1 MEAAWELAREQG
13 LTGFSL
19 RELGARVGMKAPSLF
34 VYFDS
39 KNALF
44 DAMFAQGW
52 AVWFDRRARRRWPA
66 RTRPRARVAAFARAF
81 VEFAVEDPVRYQ
93 LLAMRVVPG
102 FVPSEESMAAN
113 VADQRQLMEELAAIG
128 VEDVEAAWDLYTA
141 VIAGLLSQQLAN
153 EPGGKRWLRRL
164 PELMDLLCDHFG
176 LPADPSQAGTSRTP
190 TPGG

>member
-1 MEAAWELAREQG
+1 MAAAWDLSREQG

-34 VYFDS
+34 VYFDG

-52 AVWFDRRARRRWPA
+52 AAWFEFRARRRWPP
-66 RTRPRARVAAFARAF
+66 RTRPRARLAAFGRAF
-81 VEFAVEDPVRYQ
+81 AEFAVEDPVRYQ

-102 FVPSEESMAAN
+102 FVPSQESMSAN
-113 VADQRQLMEELAAIG
+113 LADQRELMDELAAIG
-128 VEDVEAAWDLYTA
+128 IVDVEAAWDLYTS

-164 PELMDLLCDHFG
+164 PEVTDLLCDHFG
-176 LPADPSQAGTSRTP
+176 LPADSSKTGRSRRTTS
-190 TPGG
+190 GG

>member
-19 RELGARVGMKAPSLF
+19 RELGARVGMRAPSLF
-34 VYFDS
+34 VYFDG

-52 AVWFDRRARRRWPA
+52 AVWFDRRARRRWPS
-66 RTRPRARVAAFARAF
+66 RTRPRARVAAFGRAF
-81 VEFAVEDPVRYQ
+81 AEFAVEDPVRYQ

-102 FVPSEESMAAN
+102 FVPSAESMAAN
-113 VADQRQLMEELAAIG
+113 LADQRQLMDELAAIG
-128 VEDVEAAWDLYTA
+128 VEEVEAAWDLYTA

-164 PELMDLLCDHFG
+164 PELTDLLCDHFG
-176 LPADPSQAGTSRTP
+176 LPADPRQTGTSRRP
-190 TPGG
+190 DKGG

>member
-1 MEAAWELAREQG
+1 
-13 LTGFSL
+13 
-19 RELGARVGMKAPSLF
+19 MKAPSLF
-34 VYFDS
+34 VYVDG

-52 AVWFDRRARRRWPA
+52 AVWFDRRARRRWPP

-113 VADQRQLMEELAAIG
+113 HADQRLLMEEFHALG
-128 VEDVEAAWDLYTA
+128 VEDAEAAWDLYTA

-153 EPGGKRWLRRL
+153 EPGGRRWLRRL
-164 PELMDLLCDHFG
+164 PELTDLLCDHLG
-176 LPADPSQAGTSRTP
+176 LPADPPGPARATRPRT
-190 TPGG
+190 GG